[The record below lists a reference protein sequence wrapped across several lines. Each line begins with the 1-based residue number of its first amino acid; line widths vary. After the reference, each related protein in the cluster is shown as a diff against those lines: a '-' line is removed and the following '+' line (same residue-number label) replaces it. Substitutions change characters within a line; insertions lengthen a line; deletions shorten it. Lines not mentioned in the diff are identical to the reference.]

1 MYALRNY
8 DFVLDDDDRVY
19 QIQAANVLISKP
31 GEVNQVELFAEL
43 LQNTSEPTS
52 FNRELVRVVV
62 AKGAPSLGYE
72 GETECNSPY
81 CIE

>member
-31 GEVNQVELFAEL
+31 GEVNQLELFAEL
-43 LQNTSEPTS
+43 LQNKSEPTS
-52 FNRELVRVVV
+52 FKRELVRVVV
-62 AKGAPSLGYE
+62 AKGGGGAGSSCGYC
-72 GETECNSPY
+72 TPTLPP
-81 CIE
+81 